1 MFIEDDAK
9 MDSFFV
15 KSAIGA
21 IMAISFVYDI
31 ITLPV
36 YLVLQK
42 PWKRRQDSRRVKAK
56 LINPKMLVDES
67 KYAPDDIEAKIV
79 KNDDNELTYR
89 TTDPP
94 RDVHVKMLQEN
105 IDTLEKVFNYVA
117 KTYTSKRCL
126 GTRQILSEEDEVQQN
141 GRVFKKYNLGDYKW
155 KTFTEAERT
164 AANFGRGLRELGQ
177 KPRENIVIFA
187 ETRAEWMIAAH
198 GCFKQAM
205 PIVTVYATLGDD
217 GVAHCITETEVTTVI
232 TSHDLLPKFKT
243 LLDKCPLVKTII
255 YIEDQ
260 LQKTETTGFKDGV
273 KILPFNQVV
282 KSGQDSKFEHVPP
295 KGDDIAIIM
304 YTSGSTGTPKGVL
317 LSHKNCIATMKGFV
331 DMVPIYPDD
340 VLIGFLPLA
349 HVFELVAESVC
360 LMTGVPIGY
369 STPLTLI
376 DTSSKIKRGCK
387 GDATV
392 LKPTCMTS
400 VPLILDRIS
409 KGIND
414 KVNSG
419 SAFRKALFKFLYQYK
434 VKWVQRGYKT
444 PLIDKLVFKK
454 VAKLMGG
461 KVRIIMSGG
470 APLSAD
476 THEQIKTCLCLEL
489 IQGYGLTETTS
500 GATVMDYRDMTYGR
514 TGGPLTVCDIRLVN
528 WEEGNYRVTNRPYPQ
543 GEVLIGGECVSQGY
557 YKLPGKTN
565 EDFFEDDGQR
575 WFKTGDIGE
584 IQADGV
590 LKIIDRKKDLVKLQA
605 GEYVSLGK
613 VESELKTCGIIEN
626 ICVYGDP
633 TKQFT
638 VALVV
643 PNQNHLEE
651 LAQKHGLG
659 DKTFEE
665 LCSSPIIEKAILKEI
680 AEHARKCK
688 LQKYEVPAAITLC
701 KEVWSPDMGLVTAA
715 FKLKRKDIQDR
726 YQHDINRMYA
736 S

>member
-1 MFIEDDAK
+1 MFIEDDAQ
-9 MDSFFV
+9 MDSFWV
-15 KSAIGA
+15 QSAIGA
-21 IMAISFVYDI
+21 IKAIAFMYDI

-36 YLVLQK
+36 YLVFQK

-56 LINPKMLVDES
+56 I
-67 KYAPDDIEAKIV
+67 IT
-79 KNDDNELTYR
+79 NDDNELTYR

-243 LLDKCPLVKTII
+243 LLDKCPLVKNII

-260 LQKTETTGFKDGV
+260 LHKTETTGFKAGV
-273 KILPFNQVV
+273 KIVPFNQVI
-282 KSGQDSKFEHVPP
+282 KNGQDSKHENVPP

-317 LSHKNCIATMKGFV
+317 LSHKNCIATMKGFC

-376 DTSSKIKRGCK
+376 DTSSKIKRGCS

-434 VKWVQRGYKT
+434 VQWVQRGYKT

-528 WEEGNYRVTNRPYPQ
+528 WEEGNYRVTNKPHPQ

-565 EDFFEDDGQR
+565 EDFFEEGGRR

-584 IQADGV
+584 VQADGV

-633 TKQFT
+633 TKQYT

-643 PNQNHLEE
+643 PNQKHLEE
-651 LAQKHGLG
+651 LAEKHGMA
-659 DKTFEE
+659 DKTYEE
-665 LCSSPIIEKAILKEI
+665 LCSSPVIEKAILKEI

-715 FKLKRKDIQDR
+715 FKLKRKDIQDK